1 MNHDDLTS
9 IAAVDL
15 GSNSFHMIVADA
27 AEGRLKTVDRM
38 RTMVRL
44 AAGLGDDNSLSEG
57 AMNRAIECL
66 GRFAERLRDFDSDNV
81 RVVGTNTLRRARNG
95 RVFMARA
102 EAALG
107 YPIDVI
113 SGREEA
119 RLIYL
124 GVSHGLEDESDMRLV
139 IDIGGG
145 STELILGRHFDP
157 LIMESLHMGCVDMSN
172 AVFADGKITR
182 ELMLHAELNAL
193 QELEP
198 IEASYR
204 ENGWQSVIGASGTNV
219 AIRDVVAA
227 NGWSKDGITKA
238 SLDRLRD
245 AIVAAGHIDKLNLAG
260 LSDERR
266 VVFPGG
272 VAILTSI
279 FNTFSI
285 EHMRVSSSALREG
298 LLYDLLGRIQHEDVR
313 EQSVDSLIDRY
324 GIDRGQSHRVFLTAK
339 RLWQQTAANW
349 DLDGEDVE
357 RFLRWACALHEIG
370 SAIAHSQYH
379 KHGGYLLAH
388 LDMAGFSRGE
398 QRRLAVLV
406 RGHRRKFPIAE
417 FETLPRSARERLK
430 RICVL
435 LRLAVVL
442 HRRRSERI
450 LPDINMKVEE
460 QRIRLRVPKNW
471 LEAHQLTAADLDQE
485 ASYLKAAGYR
495 LKIR

>member
-1 MNHDDLTS
+1 MLPK
-9 IAAVDL
+9 
-15 GSNSFHMIVADA
+15 VAL
-27 AEGRLKTVDRM
+27 RR
-38 RTMVRL
+38 
-44 AAGLGDDNSLSEG
+44 S
-57 AMNRAIECL
+57 IECL

-227 NGWSKDGITKA
+227 NG
-238 SLDRLRD
+238 
-245 AIVAAGHIDKLNLAG
+245 
-260 LSDERR
+260 
-266 VVFPGG
+266 
-272 VAILTSI
+272 
-279 FNTFSI
+279 
-285 EHMRVSSSALREG
+285 
-298 LLYDLLGRIQHEDVR
+298 
-313 EQSVDSLIDRY
+313 
-324 GIDRGQSHRVFLTAK
+324 
-339 RLWQQTAANW
+339 
-349 DLDGEDVE
+349 
-357 RFLRWACALHEIG
+357 C
-370 SAIAHSQYH
+370 
-379 KHGGYLLAH
+379 
-388 LDMAGFSRGE
+388 
-398 QRRLAVLV
+398 
-406 RGHRRKFPIAE
+406 
-417 FETLPRSARERLK
+417 
-430 RICVL
+430 
-435 LRLAVVL
+435 
-442 HRRRSERI
+442 
-450 LPDINMKVEE
+450 
-460 QRIRLRVPKNW
+460 
-471 LEAHQLTAADLDQE
+471 
-485 ASYLKAAGYR
+485 
-495 LKIR
+495 